1 MNESL
6 RQRNV
11 DIDLARS
18 EITARGYTGRITF
31 YGDPGEYPGYPGLS
45 WRTWKF
51 KDLDASVKDGAL
63 IKIEPGMRT
72 PVELVEADKT
82 FLEVPLRGELVFL
95 HINTQGSISAYRFD
109 SKREKDKA
117 FLFEVRKGEV
127 FCWAALGQDAARV
140 LEYEEPGFT
149 ESDLK
154 LTDFGTEEVDGRK
167 IPDELWEMIRQLG
180 RGETKNTAVPIIELS
195 DLL

>member
-18 EITARGYTGRITF
+18 EVTARGHTGRIEF
-31 YGDPGEYPGYPGLS
+31 YGDPGEYSGYPGLS

-63 IKIEPGMRT
+63 VKIEPGKRT
-72 PVELVEADKT
+72 PLELVEAGKV
-82 FLEVPLRGELVFL
+82 FSEVPLRGELAFL
-95 HINTQGSISAYRFD
+95 HMDIQGMISCYRFD
-109 SKREKDKA
+109 ARREGDKS
-117 FLFEVRKGEV
+117 FLFEAKKGEA
-127 FCWAALGQDAARV
+127 FCWVALGQVPARV

-154 LTDFGTEEVDGRK
+154 LIDFGTEEVDRRK
-167 IPDELWEMIRQLG
+167 IPGELWEMIGQLE
-180 RGETKNTAVPIIELS
+180 RGETENTVIPVMELS
-195 DLL
+195 EL